1 MYVQCKTGKD
11 TSRHFIKTLMRAR
24 FIIYNNKYR
33 ELELITG
40 DIKYRI
46 WLKYEKSGKLGNIS
60 LILIVSYTTT
70 SVYRIIASQI
80 AKTGWTVLKHIAI

>member
-1 MYVQCKTGKD
+1 M
-11 TSRHFIKTLMRAR
+11 
-24 FIIYNNKYR
+24 
-33 ELELITG
+33 G
-40 DIKYRI
+40 DIKCRI

-80 AKTGWTVLKHIAI
+80 AKTG